1 MGRRCDDEEDEED
14 EEEEEDDAT
23 APAFLTERGK

>member
-1 MGRRCDDEEDEED
+1 MGRRCDDDDDEED
-14 EEEEEDDAT
+14 EEEDDAT